1 MVSIPFPDLLDVAG
15 LADINVINAVEQDW
29 LYQAIDIQVVSKVG
43 KHYSTFWSDC
53 IYSVES
59 VIAIPNSMLCSSL

>member
-15 LADINVINAVEQDW
+15 LADINVINAVEPDW

-43 KHYSTFWSDC
+43 KHYCNKIGSTRPLTSKWS
-53 IYSVES
+53 
-59 VIAIPNSMLCSSL
+59 AM